1 MRVRRRRHL
10 AGLAAV
16 LAAALPVDGCAS
28 SSPGD
33 GSGAAPT
40 SDVVV
45 SAAPG
50 LAVEASS
57 SRSAAPRSRD
67 GEPLAFTATVVVGGG
82 GGSEKAFDG
91 IVLRE
96 DDGTKWIASYERDP
110 LWAAF
115 EGQTVSVVGTASEP
129 VDSALAARPIHA
141 ASWKIADP
149 KKATLWLSVGP
160 VVELTGTLS
169 ISSWPKGS
177 KLEGS
182 DEITFRASDGKT
194 YSVVHRPEGL
204 AAGTNLRVHARAL
217 EWSPFA
223 QHAGTDPL
231 WIVRAP

>member
-1 MRVRRRRHL
+1 MRGRRRGHL
-10 AGLAAV
+10 VGLAAV
-16 LAAALPVDGCAS
+16 LAAALSTDGCAS
-28 SSPGD
+28 STSGD

-45 SAAPG
+45 SAAPV
-50 LAVEASS
+50 LSVDASA
-57 SRSAAPRSRD
+57 SRSASPRARV

-82 GGSEKAFDG
+82 SEKAFDG

-96 DDGTKWIASYERDP
+96 SDGTKWIASHERDP

-129 VDSALAARPIHA
+129 ADSALSARSIQA
-141 ASWKIADP
+141 ASWKIVDP

-160 VVELTGTLS
+160 VVELTGTL
-169 ISSWPKGS
+169 IVSSWPKGS

-204 AAGTNLRVHARAL
+204 AAGTNLRVRARAL

-231 WIVRAP
+231 WIVSAP